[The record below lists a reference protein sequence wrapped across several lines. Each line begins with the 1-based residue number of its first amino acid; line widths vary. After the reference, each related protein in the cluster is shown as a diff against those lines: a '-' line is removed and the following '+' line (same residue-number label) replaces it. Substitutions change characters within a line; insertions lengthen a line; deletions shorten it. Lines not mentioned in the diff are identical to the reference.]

1 MSLPL
6 RETRPGRLMAED
18 TRRHRSPRSKKGS
31 SASTYTTGYKKPPKE
46 HRFRSGQSGNAN
58 GRPKG
63 GKNTATLLRE
73 ILDRKIAVRNGS
85 TIRKISVREAILTRF
100 AEFALK
106 GDTKSAAFLLQRYDG
121 TEAVQDNADI
131 TTTPEEQ
138 EIIDRY
144 LEAYLKKSGAKK

>member
-1 MSLPL
+1 
-6 RETRPGRLMAED
+6 MAEHM
-18 TRRHRSPRSKKGS
+18 RRCRSRRSKNGS

-46 HRFRSGQSGNAN
+46 HRFRPGQSGNAN

-63 GKNTATLLRE
+63 RKNSATLLCE
-73 ILDRKIAVRNGS
+73 ILDRKIEVRNGNTS
-85 TIRKISVREAILTRF
+85 RKITVREAILTRF
-100 AEFALK
+100 AESALK

-121 TEAVQDNADI
+121 TEAVQDNADT

-144 LEAYLKKSGAKK
+144 LEAYLKKSGVKK

>member
-1 MSLPL
+1 
-6 RETRPGRLMAED
+6 MAED
-18 TRRHRSPRSKKGS
+18 TRRHRSPRSKNGS

-46 HRFRSGQSGNAN
+46 HRFRPGQSGNAN

-63 GKNTATLLRE
+63 RKNTATLLRE
-73 ILDRKIAVRNGS
+73 ILDRKIAVRNSS

-100 AEFALK
+100 AESALK
-106 GDTKSAAFLLQRYDG
+106 GDTKSAAFLLQRDDG
-121 TEAVQDNADI
+121 TEAVQENAD
-131 TTTPEEQ
+131 TATTPEEQ

>member
-1 MSLPL
+1 
-6 RETRPGRLMAED
+6 MAEHM
-18 TRRHRSPRSKKGS
+18 RRRRSRRSKNGS

-46 HRFRSGQSGNAN
+46 HRFRPGQSGNAN

-63 GKNTATLLRE
+63 RKNSATLLCE
-73 ILDRKIAVRNGS
+73 ILDRKIEVRNGS
-85 TIRKISVREAILTRF
+85 TSRKITVREAILTRF
-100 AEFALK
+100 AESALK

-121 TEAVQDNADI
+121 TEAVQDNADT

-144 LEAYLKKSGAKK
+144 LEAYLKTSGAKK

>member
-1 MSLPL
+1 
-6 RETRPGRLMAED
+6 MAEHM
-18 TRRHRSPRSKKGS
+18 RRHRSRRSKNGS

-46 HRFRSGQSGNAN
+46 HRFRPGQSGNAN

-63 GKNTATLLRE
+63 RKNSATLLCE
-73 ILDRKIAVRNGS
+73 ILDRKIEVRNGS

-100 AEFALK
+100 AESALK

-121 TEAVQDNADI
+121 TEAVQDKADI

-144 LEAYLKKSGAKK
+144 LEAYLKKSGAKQ